1 MKDKTIND
9 RTKSILNRMDEK
21 DYDGMLLTQF
31 NNIKYV
37 SNYLPSSF
45 AICLLKEDP
54 VIFTTAMD
62 KELASNSSWIEVEEF
77 KSISELK
84 EVFNKENLKK
94 IAIEGNLPVSS
105 YKKNYAPI
113 KQKKESWELSVE
125 DFLEK
130 ERMIKSN
137 NEIKMIKKSNRYCS

>member
-105 YKKNYAPI
+105 YKKI
-113 KQKKESWELSVE
+113 M
-125 DFLEK
+125 
-130 ERMIKSN
+130 R
-137 NEIKMIKKSNRYCS
+137 R